1 LQQTFKKSKIK
12 IVMRVYKLASIYKIG
27 IPELIEIIQTYK
39 PANYQA
45 NTTLDED
52 IVLYIEKTHTPH
64 VDKPVSKKEI
74 ISETINRLHDK
85 VNFDFKFNKIE
96 IDDDLYSYN
105 KHQKYIFEI
114 SHLKFKKNKY
124 AQLDDLEVL
133 KLIKSKVKS
142 VVQIQK
148 KLKKERRNN
157 SLLIINSGDVID
169 NTANYTSFE
178 NPWNDVFGEGDE
190 ANDAYWNTE

>member
-1 LQQTFKKSKIK
+1 
-12 IVMRVYKLASIYKIG
+12 MRVYKLASIYKIG